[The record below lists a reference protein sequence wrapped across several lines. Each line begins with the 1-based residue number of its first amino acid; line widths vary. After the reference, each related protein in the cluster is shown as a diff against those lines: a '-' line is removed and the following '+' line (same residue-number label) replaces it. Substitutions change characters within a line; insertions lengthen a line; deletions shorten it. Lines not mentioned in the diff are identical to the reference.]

1 MTMRRAQPEQPEH
14 KGQNGMKAAVYTGTR
29 ELYQHMVP
37 AIKSLLANS
46 DVDVIYLL
54 IEDSKFPYE
63 LPDICKIIDVHD
75 QTYFRQDSENMK
87 SRFTYMAMM
96 RAVLS
101 KVLPQDLSRVLSLD
115 VDTIVDQ
122 DISELW
128 ELPINDCYFAAT
140 HEWHKAEEG
149 FLYCNAGV
157 TLFNLDKMRDGK
169 TDELIRVLNK
179 IKLEFLEQDAL
190 NILCQGH
197 IYDMPPEY
205 NSQYYSEPVESPK
218 IIHHIGYNGALPN
231 YPDVQKY
238 AAMSF
243 DEIMNRRAKK

>member
-1 MTMRRAQPEQPEH
+1 
-14 KGQNGMKAAVYTGTR
+14 MKAAIYTATR
-29 ELYQHMVP
+29 NLYKHMIP
-37 AIKSLLANS
+37 AIKSLLVNS
-46 DVDVIYLL
+46 DVDVIYIG
-54 IEDSKFPYE
+54 IEDDAFPYE
-63 LPDICKIIDVHD
+63 LPDLCKVINLSK
-75 QTYFRQDSENMK
+75 QTFFKKDGANADNH
-87 SRFTYMAMM
+87 FTYMAMM

-101 KVLPQDLSRVLSLD
+101 KILPEDLSRVLSLD
-115 VDTIVDQ
+115 VDTIVDR

-128 ELPINDCYFAAT
+128 DLPIDDCYFAAT

-149 FLYCNAGV
+149 FLYCNVGV
-157 TLFNLDKMRDGK
+157 ALFNLDKMRDGK

-190 NILCQGH
+190 NMLCQGH
-197 IYDMPPEY
+197 IYDMSPEY
-205 NSQYYSEPVESPK
+205 NSQYYSEHVDNPK

-243 DEIMNRRAKK
+243 DKIMAERIAK